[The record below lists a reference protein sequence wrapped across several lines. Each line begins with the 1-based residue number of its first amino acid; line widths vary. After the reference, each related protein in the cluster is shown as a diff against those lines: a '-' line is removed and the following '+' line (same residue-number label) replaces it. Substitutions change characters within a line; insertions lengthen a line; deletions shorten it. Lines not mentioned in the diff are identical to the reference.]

1 MPASGPPEAI
11 HPIPPGDNAILA
23 LDQMRFLGRDR
34 QFPEAQ
40 RCGITIDDDMCDALI
55 GSASNLI
62 KHIEVHLARL
72 RAISSE
78 QLATTFIRLGCY
90 PLYHDSI
97 RDIEQQAREYG
108 DKMAEKYC
116 PIADC
121 PHPKIIKPEQHYSSL
136 ALHGS
141 EPFTRRRLRPR
152 VTLQPVQLS
161 NLPPLPNVVP
171 PYNITCHEIQPFRGQ
186 GEGPRKYFPEN
197 NFPLIPVDCRKGD
210 PLMIA
215 NGSGIPDERGMS
227 VYWSSD
233 FFRPFDEV
241 DSDDENATV
250 GAASVPGGSTGTGM
264 MGTGRPAAP
273 SRGRRSVSVMSD
285 STFIPDSPQSAFSA
299 GISRLSSL
307 PAVSERQSARN
318 ALVGPTNSTASVRTT
333 PPPSSLPWSLPESE
347 PEPSLSQNDSLD
359 MIPTRPS
366 NPIASQPCPSR
377 TAASSSML
385 PPVGIER
392 DGMIKLTRHVPFPLW
407 HKPVPQGM
415 SGSSV
420 TVGPPKLILREV
432 MNPLQYVRQARQQAV
447 DSKTGESTNE
457 DALDAAM
464 GTQDKERDELEKDVE
479 SPSSSGRARWHNPLP
494 GGRRSPSADADVQP
508 RPMSSSQFLAG
519 ARASTTSGTSTSITA
534 GASPLTDAGAR
545 ASKADSAPLLP
556 SKARRKR
563 KRLTDEQIDKAAHA
577 YAQRKTG
584 VLIGFAYWTAYS
596 NFLDDNDRHVALVEE
611 EGGWLQKTRA
621 RRRRMQLGTP
631 DGDGDAE

>member
-55 GSASNLI
+55 GSANNLI

-72 RAISSE
+72 RALSNE
-78 QLATTFIRLGCY
+78 QLATTFFRLGCY
-90 PLYHDSI
+90 PVHHDSI

-141 EPFTRRRLRPR
+141 EPFTRQRLRPPI
-152 VTLQPVQLS
+152 TLQPVQLS
-161 NLPPLPNVVP
+161 HLPPLPTAVA

-186 GEGPRKYFPEN
+186 GEGPRKNSPEN
-197 NFPLIPVDCRKGD
+197 NFPIIPVDCRKGD

-233 FFRPFDEV
+233 FFRPIDEV

-250 GAASVPGGSTGTGM
+250 GAASVPGSSMGTGM
-264 MGTGRPAAP
+264 MGTGKPVAL
-273 SRGRRSVSVMSD
+273 SRGRRSVSVLSD
-285 STFIPDSPQSAFSA
+285 ATFLPDSPQSAFAA
-299 GISRLSSL
+299 GISRLPSL
-307 PAVSERQSARN
+307 PAVSERRSTRS
-318 ALVGPTNSTASVRTT
+318 ALVGPTNPTPSVRTT
-333 PPPSSLPWSLPESE
+333 PAPSSLPSSLPESE
-347 PEPSLSQNDSLD
+347 PGLSLSRNDSLG

-366 NPIASQPCPSR
+366 TPIASQPRPSR

-385 PPVGIER
+385 PPLGIDR
-392 DGMIKLTRHVPFPLW
+392 DGMIKLTRHVPFPPW

-420 TVGPPKLILREV
+420 TVGPPKIILREI
-432 MNPLQYVRQARQQAV
+432 MNPLQYVRQARQRAV
-447 DSKTGESTNE
+447 DSNTGESTNE
-457 DALDAAM
+457 LDAAM
-464 GTQDKERDELEKDVE
+464 GTQYEERDELEKDVE
-479 SPSSSGRARWHNPLP
+479 SSLSSGRARLRNPLP
-494 GGRRSPSADADVQP
+494 AGRRTPSADADVQP
-508 RPMSSSQFLAG
+508 RAMSSSQFMVG
-519 ARASTTSGTSTSITA
+519 ARASTTSGTSTSISA
-534 GASPLTDAGAR
+534 GARPLTDAGPR
-545 ASKADSAPLLP
+545 SSKADSAPLLA

-596 NFLDDNDRHVALVEE
+596 NFLDDNDHHVALVEE
-611 EGGWLQKTRA
+611 EGGWLQKTRTRC
-621 RRRRMQLGTP
+621 RRIQQATS
-631 DGDGDAE
+631 DGDGNAE

>member
-55 GSASNLI
+55 GSANNLI

-72 RAISSE
+72 RALSNE
-78 QLATTFIRLGCY
+78 QLATTFFRLGCY
-90 PLYHDSI
+90 PVHHDSI

-141 EPFTRRRLRPR
+141 EPFTRQRLRPPI
-152 VTLQPVQLS
+152 TLQPVQLS
-161 NLPPLPNVVP
+161 HLPPLPTAVA

-186 GEGPRKYFPEN
+186 GEGPRKNSPEN
-197 NFPLIPVDCRKGD
+197 NFPIIPVDCRKGD

-233 FFRPFDEV
+233 FFRPIDEV

-250 GAASVPGGSTGTGM
+250 GAASVPGSSMGTGM
-264 MGTGRPAAP
+264 MGTGKPVAL
-273 SRGRRSVSVMSD
+273 SRGRRSVSVLSD
-285 STFIPDSPQSAFSA
+285 ATFLPDSPQSAFAA
-299 GISRLSSL
+299 GISRLPSL
-307 PAVSERQSARN
+307 PAVSERRSTRS
-318 ALVGPTNSTASVRTT
+318 ALVGPTNPTPSVRTT
-333 PPPSSLPWSLPESE
+333 PAPSSLPSSLPESE
-347 PEPSLSQNDSLD
+347 PGLSLSRNDSLG

-366 NPIASQPCPSR
+366 TPIASQPRPSR

-385 PPVGIER
+385 PPLGIDR
-392 DGMIKLTRHVPFPLW
+392 DGMIKLTRHVPFPPW

-420 TVGPPKLILREV
+420 TVGPPKIILREI
-432 MNPLQYVRQARQQAV
+432 MNPLQYVRQARQRAV
-447 DSKTGESTNE
+447 DSNTGESTNE
-457 DALDAAM
+457 LDAAM
-464 GTQDKERDELEKDVE
+464 GTQYEERDELEKDVE
-479 SPSSSGRARWHNPLP
+479 SS
-494 GGRRSPSADADVQP
+494 
-508 RPMSSSQFLAG
+508 
-519 ARASTTSGTSTSITA
+519 
-534 GASPLTDAGAR
+534 
-545 ASKADSAPLLP
+545 SKADSAPLLA

-596 NFLDDNDRHVALVEE
+596 NFLDDNDHHVALVEE
-611 EGGWLQKTRA
+611 EDIRNAAGNTEKLKVA
-621 RRRRMQLGTP
+621 P
-631 DGDGDAE
+631 DNGDSLEVTDSNQAVVIAASA